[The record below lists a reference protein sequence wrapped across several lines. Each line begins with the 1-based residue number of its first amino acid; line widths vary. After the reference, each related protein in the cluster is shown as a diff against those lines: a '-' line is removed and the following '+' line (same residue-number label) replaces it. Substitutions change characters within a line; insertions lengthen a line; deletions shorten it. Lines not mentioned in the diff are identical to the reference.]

1 MSLRKLWNEQK
12 LKLNKSWQRL
22 AKYSNQKDLSMTSRL
37 ALCDGSERDIEEER
51 GSVGQLV
58 SDLHFDDGGLLPTY
72 LVRDG
77 IYKFL
82 HRRSSS

>member
-1 MSLRKLWNEQK
+1 
-12 LKLNKSWQRL
+12 
-22 AKYSNQKDLSMTSRL
+22 MTSRL

-58 SDLHFDDGGLLPTY
+58 SDLHFDDGGLLPTH

-77 IYKFL
+77 IYKFV